1 MMAGKVWSEP
11 LADYIDSKNKG
22 LIRFL
27 GQSEYLKST
36 SMTSPL
42 AFNLSLDQE
51 PLRLDSFSHMTADD
65 SRLMEMLAAQAAHRT
80 DEAATGNEEVILAN
94 DTLSEAD
101 KTTILQKSLHMAAS
115 NGDIDRIKRLVSGKA
130 KQYIDINA
138 ADEEGSAPL
147 IYASC
152 FVRPLCPR
160 RS

>member
-1 MMAGKVWSEP
+1 MSLSPVASTLKTSCLTHYV
-11 LADYIDSKNKG
+11 
-22 LIRFL
+22 
-27 GQSEYLKST
+27 GQTEYLTST
-36 SMTSPL
+36 SMVSPL

-51 PLRLDSFSHMTADD
+51 PLRSDSFSHMAADD

-80 DEAATGNEEVILAN
+80 DEAVAGNEEVILAN
-94 DTLSEAD
+94 DALSEAD

-115 NGDIDRIKRLVSGKA
+115 NGDIDRVNRLVSGTA

-152 FVRPLCPR
+152 FVGSSCPNY
-160 RS
+160 S